1 MHVKNFYAQNVEELV
16 QQLKQVDFNPTLAFV
31 FSDVRHDI
39 GQIQKALDGVDIFGA
54 TSAGEI
60 LDNKIKEGGISV
72 MLTDMPKET
81 YKLIIFDKQGKE
93 WEDIGY
99 ELGKTAKETFNK
111 PGIIISAP
119 GFSDGDFILKGI
131 FEHLDPYAK
140 VIGGFAGDDLS
151 FEKERNYTNDKVISE
166 GVIAVIVD
174 TEKILID
181 GRAVNGWGVLG
192 ESYNITQS
200 NNNIVYQLNGR
211 PALDVLAEVY
221 GIDKEELPHLM
232 ANFGPK
238 YPVLLYRYDR
248 PGVLRHPI
256 KANIE
261 DGSVIFSARMPL
273 LATIEFGVKPNKDI
287 MDLTIKMISE
297 LKEKVSDPDFMIMFS
312 CKARHLAYG
321 QDLEYE
327 ISNIHA
333 NWDKPMIGFFT
344 YGEIGIGNDG
354 RTDFHNETCNLL
366 LVKEL

>member
-1 MHVKNFYAQNVEELV
+1 MNVKNFYAQDVEDLGN
-16 QQLKQVDFNPTLAFV
+16 QLKQISFKPTIAFV
-31 FSDVRHDI
+31 FSDVKHDI
-39 GQIQKALDGVDIFGA
+39 AQIQNAFGDIDIFGA

-60 LDNKIKEGGISV
+60 LDDKIQEGGISV
-72 MLTDMPKET
+72 MVTDLPKDF
-81 YKLIIFDKQGKE
+81 YKLVILDKDGKE
-93 WEDIGY
+93 WEELGN
-99 ELGKTAKETFNK
+99 ELGKTAKESFNK
-111 PGIIISAP
+111 PGIILSAP

-131 FEHLDPYAK
+131 FQHLEPFSK

-151 FEKERNYTNDKVISE
+151 FAKAKNYTNDKVISE
-166 GVIAVIVD
+166 GLIAVIVD

-192 ESYNITQS
+192 ESYTITQS
-200 NNNIVYQLNGR
+200 DDNIVYQLNGR
-211 PALDVLAEVY
+211 PALDVLADVY
-221 GIDKEELPHLM
+221 GIDREKLPELM

-256 KANIE
+256 KANLE

-273 LATIEFGVKPNKDI
+273 LANIEFGVKPNKDI

-297 LKEKVSDPDFMIMFS
+297 LKDKISDPDFMIMFS
-312 CKARHLAYG
+312 CKARHLAFG